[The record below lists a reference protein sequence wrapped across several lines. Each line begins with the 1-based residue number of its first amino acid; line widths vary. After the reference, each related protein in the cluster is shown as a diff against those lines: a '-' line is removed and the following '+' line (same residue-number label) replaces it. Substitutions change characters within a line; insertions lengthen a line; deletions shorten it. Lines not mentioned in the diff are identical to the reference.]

1 MCKKIGQDSKN
12 YSKKDPLFLLNKSIF
27 PCDKVDFFLS
37 ALLGEGGKSKRCS
50 KRLSRLGSS
59 SPPKCCHGLLGVP
72 RACHDLGSQPTG
84 HATPSPCYHYPS
96 GTLHAACPQGSCC
109 LHQRACQRAHTSMP
123 RPWLLHACPG
133 LGSYMPIGCCLSLG
147 YCMPM
152 PWLRAHRGLPWPWL
166 LHALMHV
173 ASHRPASSRTPAKL
187 ACAFFHFCVPKF
199 IS

>member
-1 MCKKIGQDSKN
+1 M
-12 YSKKDPLFLLNKSIF
+12 
-27 PCDKVDFFLS
+27 
-37 ALLGEGGKSKRCS
+37 SKRCS

-152 PWLRAHRGLPWPWL
+152 PWLRAHKGAALALVAACPYAHRVTSPRIVPHSNKIGLCLFPFLCP
-166 LHALMHV
+166 
-173 ASHRPASSRTPAKL
+173 
-187 ACAFFHFCVPKF
+187 
-199 IS
+199 